1 MLIFD
6 QWHHWLAHN
15 QSHHSAISS
24 SENCKCLH
32 YQAFWNTTWEFF
44 FPCLIQCPGPWGEMK
59 ARRAPIHL
67 HSSGEWDSNRDNKCY
82 YLYYPLICTLSA
94 AKTLQIFLTP
104 SRTISTC
111 FQAVNLISDLHPR
124 DYNKMWNNLN
134 IESHFT
140 ENGNRHCRGKT
151 HSRLAN
157 SLFYII
163 LIHILPGDYLISL
176 SLSLSFYNH
185 CRSFQP
191 GAGCVFNW
199 WFPFQPCRSQE
210 CSHLNRLGINHSG
223 FLLCAAQ

>member
-1 MLIFD
+1 MLSKSIFRGRSKCPPKPGPHRLLQSQLFVVKISSWICHLLNEWGRKGEKMLIFD

-15 QSHHSAISS
+15 QSHIALLFPHQKTASF
-24 SENCKCLH
+24 
-32 YQAFWNTTWEFF
+32 YQAFWNTIWVFF
-44 FPCLIQCPGPWGEMK
+44 SCLIQCPGSWGKIK

-111 FQAVNLISDLHPR
+111 FQTVNLLSDLHPR

-140 ENGNRHCRGKT
+140 ENGNRYCREK
-151 HSRLAN
+151 
-157 SLFYII
+157 
-163 LIHILPGDYLISL
+163 HIPGLQIP
-176 SLSLSFYNH
+176 SFM
-185 CRSFQP
+185 
-191 GAGCVFNW
+191 
-199 WFPFQPCRSQE
+199 
-210 CSHLNRLGINHSG
+210 
-223 FLLCAAQ
+223 